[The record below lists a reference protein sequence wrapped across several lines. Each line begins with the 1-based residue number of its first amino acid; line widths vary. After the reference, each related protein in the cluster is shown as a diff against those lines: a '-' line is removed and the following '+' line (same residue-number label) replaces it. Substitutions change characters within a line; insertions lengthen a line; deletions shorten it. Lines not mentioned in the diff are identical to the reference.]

1 MLSQRGAAMFIPS
14 LLVIIG
20 FMIVHIFTDAI
31 KYLEKRMTNR
41 LMSIVSGGSIAYVL
55 LHLVPELTHYQEVAE
70 KAHLAPWLENVDYVT
85 YMSALIGI
93 AVFYG
98 INHLSEKSE
107 RENRQKQN
115 LTRPAKRI
123 FVLEIS
129 AFALYNGLIGYLLQ
143 ELSGDS
149 IAAYVVYFIVF
160 SFHFIANN
168 RILHLTH
175 EDLYTKAGRW
185 ILALSVL
192 AGWILYETTHA
203 SDLTL
208 AFLSSFLTGG
218 VVLNI
223 LNDEL
228 PEERESS
235 FPAFLFGMVFIAVL
249 LQLLIG

>member
-1 MLSQRGAAMFIPS
+1 MFIPS

-20 FMIVHIFTDAI
+20 FMIVHIFTNGI
-31 KYLEKRMTNR
+31 KRLEKRMTNR
-41 LMSIVSGGSIAYVL
+41 LVSLVSGGSIAYVL
-55 LHLVPELTHYQEVAE
+55 LHLVPELTHYQDVAHE
-70 KAHLAPWLENVDYVT
+70 AALVPWLEKVDYVT
-85 YMSALIGI
+85 YMSALLGV

-98 INHLSEKSE
+98 INQLSEKSE
-107 RENRQKQN
+107 RENRRKEN
-115 LTRPAKRI
+115 LTRPSVSVFA
-123 FVLEIS
+123 LEIS

-143 ELSGDS
+143 ELSGDN

-175 EDLYTKAGRW
+175 EDLYTRIGRW
-185 ILALSVL
+185 VLAFSVL
-192 AGWILYETTHA
+192 TGWILYEVTHA

-208 AFLSSFLTGG
+208 AFMSSFLTGG

-235 FPAFLFGMVFIAVL
+235 FPAFIVGMIFIAVL
-249 LQLLIG
+249 LQVIIV

>member
-1 MLSQRGAAMFIPS
+1 MFITS

-20 FMIVHIFTDAI
+20 FMTVHIFTDAI

-41 LMSIVSGGSIAYVL
+41 LVSLVSGGSIAYVF
-55 LHLVPELTHYQEVAE
+55 LHLVPELTHYQEVAHE
-70 KAHLAPWLENVDYVT
+70 ARLLPWLENVDYVT
-85 YMSALIGI
+85 YVAALLGI

-98 INHLSEKSE
+98 INQMSEKSE
-107 RENRQKQN
+107 RENRRMRN
-115 LTRPAKRI
+115 LTRPSKQV

-149 IAAYVVYFIVF
+149 IGAYVVYFLVF

-168 RILHLTH
+168 RILQLTH
-175 EDLYTKAGRW
+175 EDLYTRAGRW
-185 ILALSVL
+185 ILAVSVL
-192 AGWILYETTHA
+192 IGWILYEVTHA
-203 SDLTL
+203 SPLTL

-235 FPAFLFGMVFIAVL
+235 FPMFLMGMLFIAVL
-249 LQLLIG
+249 LQIIIG

>member
-1 MLSQRGAAMFIPS
+1 MFIPS

-20 FMIVHIFTDAI
+20 FMIVHIFTNAI
-31 KYLEKRMTNR
+31 KRLEKRMTNR
-41 LMSIVSGGSIAYVL
+41 LVSLVSGGSIAYVL
-55 LHLVPELTHYQEVAE
+55 LHLVPELTHYQDVAHE
-70 KAHLAPWLENVDYVT
+70 AALVPWLEKVDYVT
-85 YMSALIGI
+85 YMSALLGV

-98 INHLSEKSE
+98 INQLSEKSE
-107 RENRQKQN
+107 RENRRKEN
-115 LTRPAKRI
+115 LTRPSVSVFA
-123 FVLEIS
+123 LEIS

-143 ELSGDS
+143 ELSGDN

-175 EDLYTKAGRW
+175 EDLYTRIGRW
-185 ILALSVL
+185 VLAFSVL
-192 AGWILYETTHA
+192 TGWILYEVTHA

-208 AFLSSFLTGG
+208 AFMSSFLTGG

-235 FPAFLFGMVFIAVL
+235 FPAFIVGMIFIAVL
-249 LQLLIG
+249 LQVIIV

>member
-1 MLSQRGAAMFIPS
+1 MFIPS

-20 FMIVHIFTDAI
+20 FMIVHIFTNAI
-31 KYLEKRMTNR
+31 KRLEKRMTNR
-41 LMSIVSGGSIAYVL
+41 LVSLVSGGSIAYVL
-55 LHLVPELTHYQEVAE
+55 LHLVPELTHYQDVAHE
-70 KAHLAPWLENVDYVT
+70 AALVPWLEKVDYVT
-85 YMSALIGI
+85 YMSALLGV

-98 INHLSEKSE
+98 INQLSEKSE
-107 RENRQKQN
+107 RENRRKEN
-115 LTRPAKRI
+115 LTRPSVPV

-143 ELSGDS
+143 ELSGDN
-149 IAAYVVYFIVF
+149 IAAYIVYFVVF

-175 EDLYTKAGRW
+175 EDLYTRVGRW
-185 ILALSVL
+185 VLAFSVL
-192 AGWILYETTHA
+192 AGWILYEVTHA

-208 AFLSSFLTGG
+208 AFMSSFLTGG

-235 FPAFLFGMVFIAVL
+235 FPAFIVGMVFIAIL
-249 LQLLIG
+249 LQVIIV

>member
-1 MLSQRGAAMFIPS
+1 MFIPS

-20 FMIVHIFTDAI
+20 FMIVHIFTNGI
-31 KYLEKRMTNR
+31 KRLEKRMTNR
-41 LMSIVSGGSIAYVL
+41 LVSLVSGGSIAYVL
-55 LHLVPELTHYQEVAE
+55 LHLVPELTHYQDVAHE
-70 KAHLAPWLENVDYVT
+70 AALVPWLEKVDYVT
-85 YMSALIGI
+85 YMSALLGV

-98 INHLSEKSE
+98 INQLSEKSE
-107 RENRQKQN
+107 RENRRKEN
-115 LTRPAKRI
+115 LTRPSVSVFA
-123 FVLEIS
+123 LEIS

-143 ELSGDS
+143 ELSGDN

-175 EDLYTKAGRW
+175 EDLYTRIGRW
-185 ILALSVL
+185 VLAFSVL
-192 AGWILYETTHA
+192 TGWILYEVTHA

-208 AFLSSFLTGG
+208 AFMSSFLTGG

-235 FPAFLFGMVFIAVL
+235 FPAFIVGMIFITVL
-249 LQLLIG
+249 LQVIIV

>member
-1 MLSQRGAAMFIPS
+1 MFIPS

-20 FMIVHIFTDAI
+20 FMIVHIFTNAI
-31 KYLEKRMTNR
+31 KRLEKRMTNR
-41 LMSIVSGGSIAYVL
+41 LVSLVSGGSIAYVL
-55 LHLVPELTHYQEVAE
+55 LHLVPELTHYQDVAHE
-70 KAHLAPWLENVDYVT
+70 AALVPWLEKVDYVT
-85 YMSALIGI
+85 YMSALLGV

-98 INHLSEKSE
+98 INQLSEKSE
-107 RENRQKQN
+107 RENRRKEN
-115 LTRPAKRI
+115 LTRPSVSI
-123 FVLEIS
+123 FALEIS

-143 ELSGDS
+143 ELSGDN

-175 EDLYTKAGRW
+175 EDLYTRIGRW
-185 ILALSVL
+185 VLAFSVL
-192 AGWILYETTHA
+192 TGWILYEVTHA

-208 AFLSSFLTGG
+208 AFMSSFLTGG

-235 FPAFLFGMVFIAVL
+235 FPAFIVGMIFIAVL
-249 LQLLIG
+249 LQVIIV

>member
-1 MLSQRGAAMFIPS
+1 MFIPS

-20 FMIVHIFTDAI
+20 FMIVHIFTNAI
-31 KYLEKRMTNR
+31 KRLEKRMTNR
-41 LMSIVSGGSIAYVL
+41 LVSLVSGGSIAYVL
-55 LHLVPELTHYQEVAE
+55 LHLVPELTHYQDVAHE
-70 KAHLAPWLENVDYVT
+70 AALVPWLEKVDYVT
-85 YMSALIGI
+85 YMSALLGV

-98 INHLSEKSE
+98 INQLSEKSE
-107 RENRQKQN
+107 RENRRKEN
-115 LTRPAKRI
+115 LTRPSVSVFA
-123 FVLEIS
+123 LEIS

-143 ELSGDS
+143 ELSGDN

-175 EDLYTKAGRW
+175 EDLYTRIGRW
-185 ILALSVL
+185 VLAFSVL
-192 AGWILYETTHA
+192 TGWILYEVTHA

-208 AFLSSFLTGG
+208 AFMSSFLTGG

-235 FPAFLFGMVFIAVL
+235 FPAFIVGMVFIAVL
-249 LQLLIG
+249 LQVIIV